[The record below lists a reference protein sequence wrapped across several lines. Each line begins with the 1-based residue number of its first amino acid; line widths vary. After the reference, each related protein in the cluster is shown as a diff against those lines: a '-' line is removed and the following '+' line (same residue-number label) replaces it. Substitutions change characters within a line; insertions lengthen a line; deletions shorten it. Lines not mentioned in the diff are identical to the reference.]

1 MICCLLDRSAP
12 RAELLFCF
20 LPAAA
25 VADFGLLVSVKKR
38 HQALGKLKK
47 TGKLVVDG
55 KKGVFRLPLVTCQPF
70 QYVFKINSK
79 IGLDSA
85 AIKSKSFDFGS
96 FLTVKTSLKTI

>member
-1 MICCLLDRSAP
+1 MP

-38 HQALGKLKK
+38 HQALEKLKK

-55 KKGVFRLPLVTCQPF
+55 EKKVSSVCLWSLVNLFNMFSRSTQRLDLTLLPSSQNLLT
-70 QYVFKINSK
+70 
-79 IGLDSA
+79 LDH
-85 AIKSKSFDFGS
+85 F
-96 FLTVKTSLKTI
+96 

>member
-1 MICCLLDRSAP
+1 MP

-38 HQALGKLKK
+38 HQALEKLKK

-55 KKGVFRLPLVTCQPF
+55 EKGVFRLPLVTCQPF
-70 QYVFKINSK
+70 HCVFKINSK
-79 IGLDSA
+79 IGLIDYRCHQENLLTL
-85 AIKSKSFDFGS
+85 DFW
-96 FLTVKTSLKTI
+96 

>member
-1 MICCLLDRSAP
+1 MP

-55 KKGVFRLPLVTCQPF
+55 KKRCLPSASGHLSTFSICF
-70 QYVFKINSK
+70 Q
-79 IGLDSA
+79 DQ
-85 AIKSKSFDFGS
+85 
-96 FLTVKTSLKTI
+96 LKDWT